1 MGADKVSVLSLL
13 FRSPVGPNS
22 GRSPSR
28 RTISSDHVFSPNGH
42 PRLTERRKAANSA
55 SVSTPFTS
63 DNQRRGRSNG
73 QSANHDLSTAFGILR
88 RYKLD
93 QRHCSARSTRFAL
106 KVLRSTYRQ
115 AMKKCSSP
123 GLEMT

>member
-1 MGADKVSVLSLL
+1 MSGVLSLL

-22 GRSPSR
+22 GLKSEPTHHFIRPCLLSK
-28 RTISSDHVFSPNGH
+28 RTPA
-42 PRLTERRKAANSA
+42 LTERRKSANSA

-115 AMKKCSSP
+115 
-123 GLEMT
+123 E